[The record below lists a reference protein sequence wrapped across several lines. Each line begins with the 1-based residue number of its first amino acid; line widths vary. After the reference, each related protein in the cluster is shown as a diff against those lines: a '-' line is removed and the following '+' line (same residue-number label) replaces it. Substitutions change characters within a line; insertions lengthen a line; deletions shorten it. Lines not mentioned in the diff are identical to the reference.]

1 MIPFKIKIH
10 HSDMSHKDV
19 EELKSFTEVENNVL
33 KKKRRR
39 RRRRRKIH
47 STISHT

>member
-33 KKKRRR
+33 KKK
-39 RRRRRKIH
+39 KKKH
-47 STISHT
+47 STIPHT